1 MAFLIEEH
9 ASRRILFKQTRHL
22 QLAICALLFNHI
34 MKHGFFQNL
43 DGQGL
48 KFAMA
53 VANFNKDITERLEK
67 WCVRGLTDAGVAEKD
82 IAIEHVPGSF
92 ELPLTCQQFAKSGK
106 YDAVIAIGCLIKGET
121 MHFEYLADATFNGLV
136 RAALDSDV
144 PVICG
149 VLTCL
154 NKEQAEARS
163 KDSEESS
170 AYGWAKAAIE
180 MAYSMR
186 KD

>member
-1 MAFLIEEH
+1 
-9 ASRRILFKQTRHL
+9 
-22 QLAICALLFNHI
+22 

-48 KFAMA
+48 KFAIA
-53 VANFNKDITERLEK
+53 VANFNKDVTERLEK
-67 WCVRGLTDAGVAEKD
+67 WCVRGLMDAGVVEKD

-92 ELPLTCQQFAKSGK
+92 ELPITCKQFADSGN
-106 YDAVIAIGCLIKGET
+106 YDAIIAIGCLIKGET
-121 MHFEYLADATFNGLV
+121 MHFEYLADATFNGLMRV
-136 RAALDSDV
+136 GLVSGV

-154 NKEQAEARS
+154 NKEQADARS

-170 AYGWAKAAIE
+170 GFGWAKAAIE
-180 MAYSMR
+180 TAYAMR